1 MLRGSAALSSPA
13 ISAYSHRRCLRV
25 RILLCLTSAI
35 MHAEYKSR
43 LNAFSARKIPRVN
56 YPGGWAMFEWHNRRI
71 YRDFMLMRI
80 KKILARLLIS
90 ASFLLLAAMVS
101 MAQVPLH
108 GE

>member
-1 MLRGSAALSSPA
+1 
-13 ISAYSHRRCLRV
+13 
-25 RILLCLTSAI
+25 
-35 MHAEYKSR
+35 
-43 LNAFSARKIPRVN
+43 
-56 YPGGWAMFEWHNRRI
+56 MFEWHNRRI

-108 GE
+108 GELAGSEAQINAPPPEARSEAADKQPPIAARTSPVPAVLLA